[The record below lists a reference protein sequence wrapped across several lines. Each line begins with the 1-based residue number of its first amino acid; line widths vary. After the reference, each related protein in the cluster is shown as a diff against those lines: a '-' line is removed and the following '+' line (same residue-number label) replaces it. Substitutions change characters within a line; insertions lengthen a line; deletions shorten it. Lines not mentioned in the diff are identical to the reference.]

1 MERCYNDA
9 CSALFRLASDPRLR
23 LGASSR
29 RCAAVFARLH
39 CFVND
44 CVQCVKGAHLGF
56 LGCASVPRFTTTALG
71 SASVSSSARA
81 PLRAYVAVMVAMAV
95 TA

>member
-1 MERCYNDA
+1 MPSVS
-9 CSALFRLASDPRLR
+9 SAAMRGEAASDPRLR

-29 RCAAVFARLH
+29 RCAAVFAR
-39 CFVND
+39 
-44 CVQCVKGAHLGF
+44 LGF

-81 PLRAYVAVMVAMAV
+81 PLRAFLGALLGRQKK
-95 TA
+95 